1 MDSSIA
7 RDTAQSAANAHQ
19 KRALR
24 RTLLAT
30 RESLA
35 GRDALDA
42 ALAQRLADEIAR
54 CAPRCIGFYWP
65 IQGEF
70 DARGVV
76 GHWLAEAAAA
86 SSTTGATST
95 ASTATA
101 TRLAALPV
109 VTAPATP
116 LVFHRWTPDTPMTEG
131 HYRIPVPKDTEVL
144 VPDLL
149 LVPCVGFTRT
159 GLRLGYGGGFYDR
172 TLHSLSPAPRT
183 LGIAYDALEVA
194 ELTAEA
200 HDLALD
206 AIVTES
212 ATYRGPDAPPA
223 PHPADRP
230 HGTTR

>member
-7 RDTAQSAANAHQ
+7 RDIAQTAADAHQ
-19 KRALR
+19 KRELR
-24 RTLLAT
+24 RSLLAT
-30 RESLA
+30 REALA
-35 GRDALDA
+35 GRDTLDA
-42 ALAQRLADEIAR
+42 ALARRLADEIAR
-54 CAPRCIGFYWP
+54 RAPRCIGFYWP
-65 IQGEF
+65 IQSEF

-76 GHWLAEAAAA
+76 SAWLGGFAPAPDSADSA
-86 SSTTGATST
+86 T
-95 ASTATA
+95 ASPL
-101 TRLAALPV
+101 RLAALPV

-131 HYRIPVPKDTEVL
+131 RYRIPVPQDTEVL

-149 LVPCVGFTRT
+149 LVPCVGFTRD

-172 TLHSLSPAPRT
+172 TLHALAPRPQT

-194 ELTAEA
+194 SLVAEA

-212 ATYRGPDAPPA
+212 ATYRAGGTLAPSE
-223 PHPADRP
+223 RP